1 MTDDRTHTELSHD
14 LLDAA
19 PVAILAMELRGTI
32 LAHNAPTARWLGDEA
47 GLIGSNLVDL
57 LTPASRLLYETQ
69 VVPRLVETGQVRA
82 LTLEVRTRSGER
94 RPMLVNANLRQRD
107 TPTPVVHIAAFDA
120 TARVAFEQELVQTR
134 REAAVAHRALT
145 LLQEATSR
153 LALAGGSDDL
163 GEILVDSAGTA
174 LQSRWTEVRL
184 QEGTGVDTV
193 SSATLRRWGQAPP
206 SVGATPD
213 EAFSPDTLICHDLTE
228 IAAEKPQQATALTED
243 GVEALLVVPI
253 TREGQAEPT
262 VLGDIRCWFGR
273 PRTLGSD
280 EVETLHALAAQA
292 ERVLDHLRLQDRLRH
307 IALHDALT
315 GLPNRML
322 FQDRLAETLARSG
335 TREEP
340 CAVLFIDL
348 DGFKQIND
356 ARGHGV
362 GDEVLRTVSTRL
374 RKACRQSD
382 VVARLGGD
390 EFLIVLED
398 VTLEDARGLAER
410 VRATVRMPLEGPA
423 SGMPLSA
430 SVGVLGWNP
439 RDGARAP
446 SAAEFIAAAD
456 ALMYEVKRDGKDG
469 VQAREW
475 IA

>member
-1 MTDDRTHTELSHD
+1 MTDDRTQVGLSHD

-19 PVAILAMELRGTI
+19 PVAILTMELRGTI
-32 LAHNAPTARWLGDEA
+32 LAHNAPTARWLGDDE

-69 VVPRLVETGQVRA
+69 VVPRLVETGHVRA
-82 LTLEVRTRSGER
+82 LTLEVRTRSGEK

-120 TARVAFEQELVQTR
+120 TARVEFEQELVQTR
-134 REAAVAHRALT
+134 REAAVAHRALS

-163 GEILVDSAGTA
+163 GEILADSAGTA
-174 LQSRWTEVRL
+174 LQARWTEVRL
-184 QEGTGVDTV
+184 QENTGGDAVGA
-193 SSATLRRWGQAPP
+193 ATLRRWGQAPP
-206 SVGATPD
+206 SVGVAPD
-213 EAFSPDTLICHDLTE
+213 EAFSSDTLICRDLTE
-228 IAAEKPQQATALTED
+228 IAAEKPQRAAALTKD

-253 TREGQAEPT
+253 MRERQDGRT

-273 PRTLGSD
+273 PRTLGSE

-322 FQDRLAETLARSG
+322 FQDRLAETLAHSG

-374 RKACRQSD
+374 RNACRQSD

-390 EFLIVLED
+390 EFLILLED
-398 VTLEDARGLAER
+398 MTLEDARCLAER
-410 VRATVRMPLEGPA
+410 VRAAVRMPLDGPA

-439 RDGARAP
+439 RDGVRAP

-469 VQAREW
+469 VLARGW
-475 IA
+475 SA